1 MLCHIFGGILN
12 LGQRYSDNQYSP
24 EETERW
30 MTDAIRRALNT
41 PPKLH
46 KEMIGKRG
54 VPRRSQ
60 RANAQTSSPTPDTN
74 EPERI
79 PL

>member
-30 MTDAIRRALNT
+30 MTDAIRRVLNT
-41 PPKLH
+41 P
-46 KEMIGKRG
+46 
-54 VPRRSQ
+54 RSY
-60 RANAQTSSPTPDTN
+60 TKK
-74 EPERI
+74 
-79 PL
+79 

>member
-1 MLCHIFGGILN
+1 
-12 LGQRYSDNQYSP
+12 
-24 EETERW
+24 
-30 MTDAIRRALNT
+30 MTDAIRRVLNT

-46 KEMIGKRG
+46 KEMIDKRG

-60 RANAQTSSPTPDTN
+60 RANAQTSSPTPHTN